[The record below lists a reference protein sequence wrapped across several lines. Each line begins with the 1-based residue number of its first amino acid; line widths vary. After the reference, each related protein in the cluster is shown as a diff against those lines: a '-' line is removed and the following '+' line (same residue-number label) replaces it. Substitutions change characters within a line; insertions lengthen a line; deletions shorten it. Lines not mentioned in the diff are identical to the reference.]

1 MYLLLPLMKIKI
13 IEENKLTHIA
23 FIMCVYFHRGAPLRG
38 HFKVDRTRVRVS
50 EQLIIEL
57 VAVLT

>member
-1 MYLLLPLMKIKI
+1 MKIKI
-13 IEENKLTHIA
+13 LEENKLTHIA
-23 FIMCVYFHRGAPLRG
+23 FIMHVNFLRGAPLRG
-38 HFKVDRTRVRVS
+38 HFKVDRTRIRVL